1 MAQHREED
9 RLPVPVSV
17 PIMPVAGVWERQWEE
32 DPLGDTEGAD
42 RDTLVTWTQSEKSG
56 IYVDIR
62 IPVGSPGRSIQ
73 AAQEAGVVR
82 RPSALS
88 ARGCHL
94 PPTLAKQFLNVILRQ
109 KSFAGVLEYSDGD
122 TTSSGEALQKD
133 VILSQLAVAKKEPG
147 ALALC
152 TCVWRRHVDY
162 QPPSGG
168 LDIGV
173 CASDGP
179 PNEEDGSILLR
190 ETGDDGSYAEGWLRV
205 PGSETGPFFALTLVS
220 EREGGQGSTHNNNAR
235 TGYWVRAGNR
245 FAYAVGRPTSS
256 DADASLGCASQSH
269 TIQTCVGKSLS
280 EAVSSIVANNNDKD
294 NADDPTNI
302 LNLIGSYVCVTGT
315 VQAGQQEGSRITSPE
330 WQIHQSTNPE
340 LVGCC
345 LVGDDTDNKEPSSCC
360 SHLSNVDGDGDV
372 SVGDAILQILTLGEE
387 GTTLERRWKV
397 VELNGSRLF

>member
-9 RLPVPVSV
+9 RLPVPV
-17 PIMPVAGVWERQWEE
+17 PTMPVAGVWERQWEE

-42 RDTLVTWTQSEKSG
+42 RDTLVTWTQSKKSG

-62 IPVGSPGRSIQ
+62 IPAGSPGRSIQ

-82 RPSALS
+82 RPGALS
-88 ARGCHL
+88 ARECHL
-94 PPTLAKQFLNVILRQ
+94 PLSLANKYLDLILRQ

-179 PNEEDGSILLR
+179 PNNEDGSILLR

-220 EREGGQGSTHNNNAR
+220 EGGQGNTHNNDR

-256 DADASLGCASQSH
+256 DADASLGCAPQSH

-280 EAVSSIVANNNDKD
+280 EAASSIVANNNDKD
-294 NADDPTNI
+294 NVDDSTKI

-315 VQAGQQEGSRITSPE
+315 VQAGDQDGSRISSSPQ
-330 WQIHQSTNPE
+330 WHIHQSTNPE

-345 LVGDDTDNKEPSSCC
+345 LVGDDTDNKEPNCC
-360 SHLSNVDGDGDV
+360 SHLSNVHSGDV
-372 SVGDAILQILTLGEE
+372 SVGDEIRQILTLGEE

-397 VELNGSRLF
+397 VELNGCTLF